1 MSQHSEKDS
10 EKIEG
15 RMSEMEKNLAIAQ
28 ENLYVLNSQIKDT
41 QKVLIKLA
49 KIQNEMSKRLVQ
61 WPYIAVD
68 ADHR

>member
-10 EKIEG
+10 KKIEG

-49 KIQNEMSKRLVQ
+49 KIQNEMSRRLVQ
-61 WPYIAVD
+61 WPFIAVD

>member
-61 WPYIAVD
+61 WPDIAVD
-68 ADHR
+68 AGHR

>member
-10 EKIEG
+10 KKIEE

-41 QKVLIKLA
+41 QKVLVKLA

>member
-28 ENLYVLNSQIKDT
+28 ENLYVLNGQIKDT

>member
-15 RMSEMEKNLAIAQ
+15 RMSEIEKNLAIAQ
-28 ENLYVLNSQIKDT
+28 ENLYLLNSQIKDT

-49 KIQNEMSKRLVQ
+49 KVQNEMSRRMVQ
-61 WPYIAVD
+61 WPFIAVD
-68 ADHR
+68 ADHK

>member
-41 QKVLIKLA
+41 QKVLVKLA
-49 KIQNEMSKRLVQ
+49 KIQNEMSKRVVQ
-61 WPYIAVD
+61 WPFIAVD

>member
-28 ENLYVLNSQIKDT
+28 ENLYVLNGQIKDT

-49 KIQNEMSKRLVQ
+49 KIQNEMSRRIVQ
-61 WPYIAVD
+61 WPFIAVD

>member
-15 RMSEMEKNLAIAQ
+15 RMSEIEKNLAIAQ
-28 ENLYVLNSQIKDT
+28 ENLYLLNSQIKDT
-41 QKVLIKLA
+41 QKVLVKLA
-49 KIQNEMSKRLVQ
+49 KVQNEMSRRMVQ
-61 WPYIAVD
+61 WPFIAVD

>member
-15 RMSEMEKNLAIAQ
+15 RMSEIEKNLAIAQ
-28 ENLYVLNSQIKDT
+28 ENLYLLNSQIKDT

-49 KIQNEMSKRLVQ
+49 KVQNEMSRRMVQ
-61 WPYIAVD
+61 WPFIAVD